1 MHILPTEIGKRQD
14 ILVYSDGTY
23 VKVEVTS
30 KTIDKWTWI
39 KGIPDEGVHLLIF
52 VDFTKKELCEKP
64 NFYIMTALEWR
75 NMLPNLDGI
84 KNNPKYAGVD
94 PKDNHTPIW
103 KDSRN
108 KGIGI
113 KVIDVEQQLDKW
125 EKLENLLNKRDES
138 VK

>member
-1 MHILPTEIGKRQD
+1 
-14 ILVYSDGTY
+14 
-23 VKVEVTS
+23 
-30 KTIDKWTWI
+30 
-39 KGIPDEGVHLLIF
+39 
-52 VDFTKKELCEKP
+52 
-64 NFYIMTALEWR
+64 MTALEWR

-94 PKDNHTPIW
+94 PKYNHTPIW